1 MATNSFSAD
10 PPMSAPRPGEI
21 GVAAQWLGPS
31 QPADTIGADVIDALC
46 RLSHRAVPT
55 HILGRGSPVD
65 FIDPSII
72 GLALQLGGAFKA
84 GHAMTAV
91 MLNTHNRFVDRGLK
105 KELPSRTLQLQLI
118 LSTEPTR
125 SHPSLTIV
133 DLVACLPTVREAL
146 SSFDHYLLDL
156 YGVSKFGSQVMALD
170 LNPEHLAGGRL
181 RRLRSDAEE
190 AVSSREHVELPVRP
204 IRP

>member
-1 MATNSFSAD
+1 MAASSFSTD
-10 PPMSAPRPGEI
+10 PPMPAPHPGEI

-31 QPADTIGADVIDALC
+31 EPADIIGSDVIDALR

-65 FIDPSII
+65 LLDPAIV

-91 MLNTHNRFVDRGLK
+91 MLSAHNRFVDRRLE

-118 LSTEPTR
+118 LSTEPTLT
-125 SHPSLTIV
+125 HPPLTIV
-133 DLVACLPTVREAL
+133 DLIACLPTVREAL
-146 SSFDHYLLDL
+146 SPFDHYLLDL
-156 YGVSKFGSQVMALD
+156 YGTSKFGSPVTALD

-190 AVSSREHVELPVRP
+190 AVSSREHVELPVKP